1 MKSSVAKINDTR
13 VKIDIEVTF
22 EELDPYLAN
31 AYKAIGA
38 SISIP
43 GFRKG
48 HVPNAMIEKRV
59 GRAAVLDEAV
69 NAGLPT
75 FYTEAAKENNV
86 KVIGRPQVDIKE
98 LVDNEKLSFEVEV
111 DVRPEI
117 SLPNFSEITLEVDD
131 VVVADSEIDEQIDA
145 LRARFGTLT
154 TVEKPAEKGLF
165 ASIDLV
171 ASKDGKELD
180 LSLIHI

>member
-13 VKIDIEVTF
+13 VKIEIEVTF
-22 EELDPYLAN
+22 EELAPYLAN

-69 NAGLPT
+69 NAGL
-75 FYTEAAKENNV
+75 
-86 KVIGRPQVDIKE
+86 Q
-98 LVDNEKLSFEVEV
+98 LSTQ
-111 DVRPEI
+111 R
-117 SLPNFSEITLEVDD
+117 LQKITM
-131 VVVADSEIDEQIDA
+131 
-145 LRARFGTLT
+145 
-154 TVEKPAEKGLF
+154 
-165 ASIDLV
+165 
-171 ASKDGKELD
+171 
-180 LSLIHI
+180 